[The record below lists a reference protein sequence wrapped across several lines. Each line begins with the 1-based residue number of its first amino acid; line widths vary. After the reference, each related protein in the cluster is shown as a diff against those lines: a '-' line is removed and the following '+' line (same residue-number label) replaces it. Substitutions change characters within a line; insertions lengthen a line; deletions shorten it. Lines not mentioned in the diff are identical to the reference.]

1 MSSVSEPPIG
11 VVLAGGAG
19 RRIGGDKAVESL
31 AGRPLIC
38 YPLAA
43 MRAAVGEAGVV
54 AVVAK
59 PGTRLPDHL
68 PSGVQVW
75 REPAEPRHPVVGIA
89 HALERAG
96 GRSVV
101 VCAAD
106 MPFVTADVLGALA
119 RAEAAG
125 APAVVAVLDG
135 GLQPHLARYEPG
147 ALPALIAAA
156 AGRRPLR
163 EIVASLKPRLY
174 AVADARVVF
183 NVNTAEDLAEA
194 ERLMTAFGTDPSI

>member
-1 MSSVSEPPIG
+1 MSSVSAPPIG

-19 RRIGGDKAVESL
+19 RRIGGDKAVVSL
-31 AGRPLIC
+31 VGRPLIC

-59 PGTRLPDHL
+59 PGTRLPDDL

-75 REPAEPRHPVVGIA
+75 REPAEPQHPALGIA

-96 GRSVV
+96 GRPVV

-106 MPFVTADVLGALA
+106 MPFATADVLGAVA
-119 RAEAAG
+119 RADAGG

-135 GLQPHLARYEPG
+135 GLQPHLARYEPE
-147 ALPALIAAA
+147 ALPALTAAA

-163 EIVASLKPRLY
+163 EIVASLNPRRLELS
-174 AVADARVVF
+174 DARAAF
-183 NVNTAEDLAEA
+183 NVNTPEDLAEA
-194 ERLMTAFGTDPSI
+194 ERLITALGTDASI

>member
-1 MSSVSEPPIG
+1 MSLVSEPPIG

-19 RRIGGDKAVESL
+19 RRIGGDKALVRL
-31 AGRPLIC
+31 GGRPLIA

-43 MRAAVGEAGVV
+43 MRAAVGEAGVL

-59 PGTRLPDHL
+59 PDTHLPDL
-68 PSGVQVW
+68 PDGVSVW

-96 GRSVV
+96 GRPVL

-106 MPFVTADVLGALA
+106 MPFVTADVLAGLVQ
-119 RAEAAG
+119 AEAGDAL
-125 APAVVAVLDG
+125 AVVAVLDG
-135 GLQPHLARYEPG
+135 APQPHLARYEPG
-147 ALPALIAAA
+147 ALPSLTAAA

-163 EIVASLKPRLY
+163 DIVAELEPRPY
-174 AVADARVVF
+174 RVADPRVVF
-183 NVNTAEDLAEA
+183 NVNTPEDLAEA
-194 ERLMTAFGTDPSI
+194 EAGLGS

>member
-1 MSSVSEPPIG
+1 

-19 RRIGGDKAVESL
+19 RRIGGDKAVVSL

-59 PGTRLPDHL
+59 PETRLPDDL

-75 REPAEPRHPVVGIA
+75 REPAEPRHPAVGIA

-106 MPFVTADVLGALA
+106 MPFVTAELLGALA
-119 RAEAAG
+119 RADAAG

-135 GLQPHLARYEPG
+135 GLQPHLARYEPL
-147 ALPALIAAA
+147 ALTTLTAAA

-163 EIVASLKPRLY
+163 QIVASLKPRLY

-194 ERLMTAFGTDPSI
+194 ERLITALGTDASI